1 MEEFKKELK
10 VIRESQ
16 IRMEEDVKHH
26 IRRTDELQD
35 LHEENTKRIV
45 VLEKGPKARKYLISI
60 VLNVGKVLG
69 VALTI
74 VAILKVLK

>member
-1 MEEFKKELK
+1 MEDIKEDVK

-35 LHEENTKRIV
+35 LHVENSNRIT
-45 VLEKGPKARKYLISI
+45 VLEKGPEARKYLISI
-60 VLNVGKVLG
+60 VINVGKVLT
-69 VALTI
+69 VAL
-74 VAILKVLK
+74 AILGAVKLIK

>member
-1 MEEFKKELK
+1 MEDIKEDVK

-35 LHEENTKRIV
+35 LHEVNSLRITM
-45 VLEKGPKARKYLISI
+45 LEKGPEARKYLISI
-60 VLNVGKVLG
+60 VINVGKVLT
-69 VALTI
+69 VAL
-74 VAILKVLK
+74 AILGVIKLFK